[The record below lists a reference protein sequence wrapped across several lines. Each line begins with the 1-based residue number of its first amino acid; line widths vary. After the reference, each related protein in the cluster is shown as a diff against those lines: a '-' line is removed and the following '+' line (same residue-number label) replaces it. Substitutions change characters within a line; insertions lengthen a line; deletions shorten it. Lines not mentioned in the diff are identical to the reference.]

1 MLIKSTYLKKEIEI
15 ASVDFVDGQEDVKI
29 IPHATL
35 EDIVYND
42 PICVENVVQPH
53 FLCVVR
59 EPNHYAFLC
68 TLTDRNG
75 RRVEG
80 IGESLPETLSTDI
93 ARKYPVLMAQKRA
106 FDDAALKFLGITDA
120 YSDAQIQK
128 EKSSENVKKS
138 SSEPEDAPANN
149 SSVIPE
155 KTSSFKNS
163 AFISEDT
170 TPIETPAHVSAARD
184 EEVVLKPSAP
194 AHSEPSSGAAMPV
207 VSTPSVAPTA
217 TPPAA
222 AAASAAPEYDPGSE
236 ILLCGKLKRMKVSIR
251 EAFKTDPSAVTWVA
265 FVMGEN
271 NAMQKKQKKCCA
283 DFLASIGYTEEDY
296 RNGKAVNPS

>member
-1 MLIKSTYLKKEIEI
+1 MLIKSAYLKKDIEVE
-15 ASVDFVDGQEDVKI
+15 AVDFVDGQEDVKI
-29 IPHATL
+29 IPHAVL

-59 EPNHYAFLC
+59 EPHHYAFLC

-80 IGESLPETLSTDI
+80 IGESLPETLTTDI

-128 EKSSENVKKS
+128 SKGVPVAEKKETAKEEFSSASQPAMPIIEGISVES
-138 SSEPEDAPANN
+138 SIPASEAEMGKEMVLARPAIAPA
-149 SSVIPE
+149 
-155 KTSSFKNS
+155 
-163 AFISEDT
+163 A
-170 TPIETPAHVSAARD
+170 
-184 EEVVLKPSAP
+184 
-194 AHSEPSSGAAMPV
+194 
-207 VSTPSVAPTA
+207 PSVAETRPDVSPAKPVAVTPVSTASSPSAAPTA
-217 TPPAA
+217 VAP
-222 AAASAAPEYDPGSE
+222 AAPEYDPGSE

-296 RNGKAVNPS
+296 RNGKEVNPS

>member
-15 ASVDFVDGQEDVKI
+15 DSVDFVDGQEDVKI

-53 FLCVVR
+53 FLCVVS
-59 EPNHYAFLC
+59 EPHHYAFLC

-80 IGESLPETLSTDI
+80 IGESLPETLTTDI

-128 EKSSENVKKS
+128 DKAFENGKTSSPKQ
-138 SSEPEDAPANN
+138 EDTPAN
-149 SSVIPE
+149 SSAIIPE
-155 KTSSFKNS
+155 KAPSSKHS
-163 AFISEDT
+163 AIILED
-170 TPIETPAHVSAARD
+170 AAPVEEPVHMTVDKD

-207 VSTPSVAPTA
+207 VSAPSVAPTA

-222 AAASAAPEYDPGSE
+222 AVASAAPEYDPGSE

-296 RNGKAVNPS
+296 RNGKEVNPS